1 MTAAQLNPSAP
12 MESTATSATTASSKK
27 EPKAKP
33 PCRYF
38 NQPSGCTNAN
48 CPFPHVLKPNVD
60 KSKAKASSSSAKIE
74 AKSQSIEANDMAI
87 KPKKR
92 GRKSKKE
99 KVAAEKIL
107 SEQGTNAQELRED
120 ESKEAK
126 GAKVGAIKEGKN
138 CKYGVNCRN
147 KKCKFVHPVKD
158 GENAKIADAGIGK
171 KSAST
176 SSKGD
181 SETSSSIDETKKKSL
196 EATPSQGEEAMKI
209 KPAAKKKSV
218 KKCRYGAEC
227 RNKTCKFLHPEKKGD
242 DNDKSVGEPSTKA
255 ATKPVPDTKPSRN
268 EKSSKIQ
275 APKQTEKRKLS
286 NSTGRKGKSIPQDE
300 KEKLSSA
307 TQNMRRANMNESNVD
322 KNEQQRDISQGV
334 ERFENKAQVPDSNM
348 DQLLFGEGSNEFW
361 NSISGFDQRGPQYH
375 NMAQQM
381 LQQQQSR
388 QNQHMRPQMMFPP
401 QQQEINYPTQFD
413 PVDLMRQERARAE
426 RAQQQEIENIKRM
439 QQRLMVQGVEEERER
454 ADLAFAKE
462 EAAKKAAEQRER
474 EANEKA
480 RIEAE
485 EKARVEKARRVAA
498 KKAQILA
505 EEQARAEKLKKEAE
519 ERARI
524 VALEKKRAEEK
535 AKLEKKAKLEA
546 EAKARAEEAKR
557 VEDMRKEKERKA
569 QELLKAKEKLED
581 GRKQAKLEQERRDK
595 AYAEEQ
601 ALKAQKRKEEEAAR
615 LLLFQQQQE
624 AARLKKEKDKAAKR
638 EKARQALEAR
648 TKVWIDDQNDRTEFG
663 FVAKEFLTA
672 EAVRKSG
679 LASRR
684 ELDGQLVRKIQDET
698 ARLYNT
704 LYAEK
709 ASKTA
714 KVKIVWPQ
722 KKDLHNRLGSI
733 LSFNSTK
740 KMYEVGLE
748 TKNKKVEMQYVAAEN
763 LEAQKQTSHSVK
775 SSEELV
781 VTTTYG
787 DLSVTKITIDSLR
800 KIYSSDAKD
809 LKIAIEKRM
818 KDRNAFEKKERLRK
832 EREEQERLKAEEERK
847 KRLELQREQERLRQ
861 AREDAEWARE
871 REERRRWAEEER
883 KERKRAARRDPFG
896 FGGPFGMGGPFGG
909 GPFGGGPFGGPKIGV
924 RIGPHGVSF
933 VFMDANGFEEEEYF
947 NFESGYDS
955 DDGFEDDGLSREE
968 HCEILGVDVDATSR
982 EIKTAYRRMALKY
995 HPDKFNEESTDTGM
1009 SKAEA
1014 EEHFKKCS
1022 SAYQALSEEFEDE

>member
-1 MTAAQLNPSAP
+1 MTAAQLQPSAP
-12 MESTATSATTASSKK
+12 VEPTATSVTTASSKK
-27 EPKAKP
+27 EPKPKP

-38 NQPSGCTNAN
+38 NQPRGCNNDN
-48 CPFPHVLKPNVD
+48 CPFPHVLKSKVD
-60 KSKAKASSSSAKIE
+60 KSKAKPSSASAKIE
-74 AKSQSIEANDMAI
+74 AKSQSIETNDMTI

-92 GRKSKKE
+92 GGKSKKE
-99 KVAAEKIL
+99 KVASEKIL
-107 SEQGTNAQELRED
+107 SEQTTNELCED

-126 GAKVGAIKEGKN
+126 GANVGAIKEGKY
-138 CKYGVNCRN
+138 CKYGAKCRN
-147 KKCKFVHPVKD
+147 KKCKFVHPIKD
-158 GENAKIADAGIGK
+158 GENAKSLYAGKGK
-171 KSAST
+171 KSASA

-181 SETSSSIDETKKKSL
+181 SDASSSIDKTKNNSL
-196 EATPSQGEEAMKI
+196 EASPVQREEAMKI

-227 RNKTCKFLHPEKKGD
+227 RNKTCKFLHPEKKD
-242 DNDKSVGEPSTKA
+242 DGNEKTVGESSTKA
-255 ATKPVPDTKPSRN
+255 VAKPVSDAKPSKN
-268 EKSSKIQ
+268 EKPSKIQ
-275 APKQTEKRKLS
+275 APKQTEKTKLPK
-286 NSTGRKGKSIPQDE
+286 STGRKGKSIPQDE
-300 KEKLSSA
+300 KENLSS
-307 TQNMRRANMNESNVD
+307 TTKNMRHMNLDESSAA
-322 KNEQQRDISQGV
+322 KIEQQRDIPQGV
-334 ERFENKAQVPDSNM
+334 GRFENKAQVPDSNM

-361 NSISGFDQRGPQYH
+361 NSISGFDQRGPKYH

-381 LQQQQSR
+381 LQQQQQQSG
-388 QNQHMRPQMMFPP
+388 QTQHMRQQMMFPP

-426 RAQQQEIENIKRM
+426 RAQQQEIENIRRM
-439 QQRLMVQGVEEERER
+439 QQRPMAQGVEEERVR

-462 EAAKKAAEQRER
+462 EAVKKAAEQRER

-557 VEDMRKEKERKA
+557 VEEMRKEKERKA
-569 QELLKAKEKLED
+569 QELLKAKEMLEEE
-581 GRKQAKLEQERRDK
+581 RKQAKLEQERRDK

-601 ALKAQKRKEEEAAR
+601 ALKARKRKEEEAAR

-679 LASRR
+679 LSSRH

-709 ASKTA
+709 VSKTS

-722 KKDLHNRLGSI
+722 KKDLHNRLGTI

-740 KMYEVGLE
+740 KMYEIGLE
-748 TKNKKVEMQYVAAEN
+748 TKNKKVDMQYVAAEN

-775 SSEELV
+775 SSEDLV
-781 VTTTYG
+781 VTTRYG
-787 DLSVTKITIDSLR
+787 DLSVTKVTIDSLR

-809 LKIAIEKRM
+809 LKIGIEKRM

-847 KRLELQREQERLRQ
+847 KRLEFQREQQRIRQ

-883 KERKRAARRDPFG
+883 KERKRAARRNPYG
-896 FGGPFGMGGPFGG
+896 FDGPFGMGGPFGM
-909 GPFGGGPFGGPKIGV
+909 PFGMPNIRV

-933 VFMDANGFEEEEYF
+933 VFMDHNGFEEEEYF

-968 HCEILGVDVDATSR
+968 HCKILGVDVDATSR
-982 EIKTAYRRMALKY
+982 EIKTAYRKMALKY